1 MRDKVCG
8 CEHLVCLEIH
18 LLHALHLQV
27 NVDVCGR
34 VYFFLDVHDVCQQ
47 QQIKLRFSAK
57 LRLHVFWSCMTFFN
71 KFVENMNEFGC
82 LWKEFEEFL
91 EMDDEFEHV
100 EFIQQFG
107 TF

>member
-1 MRDKVCG
+1 MCFWLCLDFACECKENVRDKVCG

-47 QQIKLRFSAK
+47 QQIKLRFFCQTAFACF
-57 LRLHVFWSCMTFFN
+57 LELHGFFN

-82 LWKEFEEFL
+82 F
-91 EMDDEFEHV
+91 
-100 EFIQQFG
+100 
-107 TF
+107 